1 MSAIPVAPPSPS
13 AGRARSAPGGDHSAW
28 HGRFKRSPSVYV
40 YRGVSEEVFDR
51 LMASPSKG
59 TFINREI
66 KNVYTFHI
74 G

>member
-1 MSAIPVAPPSPS
+1 
-13 AGRARSAPGGDHSAW
+13 
-28 HGRFKRSPSVYV
+28 V
-40 YRGVSEEVFDR
+40 YRGVPEEVFAR

-66 KNVYTFHI
+66 KNVYPFHV